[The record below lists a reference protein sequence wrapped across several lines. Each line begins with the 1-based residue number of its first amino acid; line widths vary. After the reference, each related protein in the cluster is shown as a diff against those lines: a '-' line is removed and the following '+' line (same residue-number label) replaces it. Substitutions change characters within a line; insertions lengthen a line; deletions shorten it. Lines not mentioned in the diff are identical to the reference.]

1 MVDALSSILNRALN
15 LRGKD
20 LVELVG
26 ATVHNVSRGVVGIAL
41 LQAFLAGA
49 GFVIAGVPGASVLA
63 FVALLLGVLQI
74 GPAILFIPI
83 IVWSWMTM
91 ETKGALMF
99 TAYMVPVGLI
109 DNVLRPFLMARG
121 LMTPMPVIM
130 VGVLGGMIAYGIV
143 GLFFGPV
150 ILSVAWAV
158 LAAWMERSSSQA
170 EKGP

>member
-1 MVDALSSILNRALN
+1 MVNALSSVLNRALN
-15 LRGKD
+15 LRGRD

-26 ATVHNVSRGVVGIAL
+26 ATVRNVSRGVIGVAL

-49 GFVIAGVPGASVLA
+49 AFVTAGVPGASVLA
-63 FVALLLGVLQI
+63 FAALLLGVLQI
-74 GPAILFIPI
+74 GPAILFVPI

-109 DNVLRPFLMARG
+109 DNILRPVLMARG
-121 LMTPMPVIM
+121 LTTPMPVIM

-158 LAAWMERSSSQA
+158 LAAWMERGTSEA